1 MENLAIGIDIGGTN
15 IKGGVINRRGEV
27 ILSDKIST
35 QAKKGFS
42 HTFLLVRELIGKLIA
57 GSAGMGR
64 ICGIGCA
71 TAGQVDHKLGK
82 VVFATDNLP
91 GLSGFQLKNEL
102 HAAFKLPVE
111 VENDVNAV
119 ALGEHWMG
127 AAAGL
132 EDFICLTLGT
142 GVGGAIF
149 RNGGID
155 YGAADISG
163 EFGHFSINFDGPL
176 CNCGNKGCFEQY
188 ASVTA
193 LIKRMRQSLAE
204 GEISLVSD
212 LVKGDPQKINGEIIF
227 EAKELGDV
235 LASAFVDDYILHL
248 SVGIVG
254 LLHILNPGGVI
265 IGGGITKLGEKLI
278 GPLTENIIE
287 RAMPKFTEKLLIK
300 NAGLGDN
307 AGIIGVVRRL
317 FI

>member
-15 IKGGVINRRGEV
+15 IKGGVISSKGEV
-27 ILSDKIST
+27 IISDKIST

-42 HTFLLVRELIGKLIA
+42 HTFLLVRELISKLLAESADRGK
-57 GSAGMGR
+57 

-71 TAGQVDHKLGK
+71 TAGQVDHLQGK

-102 HAAFKLPVE
+102 HTAFQLPVA

-119 ALGEHWMG
+119 ALGEHWIG
-127 AAAGL
+127 SAAGL
-132 EDFICLTLGT
+132 DDFICLTLGT

-149 RNGGID
+149 RNGSID
-155 YGAADISG
+155 YGANDISG

-176 CNCGNKGCFEQY
+176 CNCGNRGCFEQY
-188 ASVTA
+188 GSVTA
-193 LIKRMRQSLAE
+193 LIQSMRQRLSE
-204 GEISLVSD
+204 GEVSLVRD
-212 LVKGDPQKINGEIIF
+212 LVEGDPQKINGEIIF
-227 EAKELGDV
+227 EAKEMGDA
-235 LASAFVDDYILHL
+235 LASAIVDDYLLHL

-265 IGGGITKLGEKLI
+265 IGGGITQLGDKLI
-278 GPLTENIIE
+278 CPLTKNIIE
-287 RAMPKFTEKLLIK
+287 RAMPKFTENLLIK

-307 AGIIGVVRRL
+307 AGIIGVVRKL

>member
-1 MENLAIGIDIGGTN
+1 MESLAIGIDIGGTN
-15 IKGGVINRRGEV
+15 IKGGVISSSGEV
-27 ILSDKIST
+27 IISQKIST
-35 QAKKGFS
+35 EAKKGFS
-42 HTFLLVRELIGKLIA
+42 HTFLLVKDLIRKLIDQA
-57 GSAGMGR
+57 QDKGK

-71 TAGQVDHKLGK
+71 TAGQVDHKQGR

-91 GLSGFQLKNEL
+91 GLSGFQLKDQL
-102 HAAFKLPVE
+102 HTAFNMPVV

-119 ALGEHWMG
+119 ALGEHWLG

-149 RNGGID
+149 RRGSID
-155 YGAADISG
+155 YGADDISG

-188 ASVTA
+188 GSVTA
-193 LIKRMRQSLAE
+193 LIQSMRQRLSD

-212 LVKGDPQKINGEIIF
+212 LVNGDPQKINGEVIF
-227 EAKELGDV
+227 EAKERGDA
-235 LASAFVDDYILHL
+235 LASAIVDDYILHL
-248 SVGIVG
+248 SVGIAG

-265 IGGGITKLGEKLI
+265 IGGGITQLGEKLI
-278 GPLTENIIE
+278 NPLTRNIIE
-287 RAMPKFTEKLLIK
+287 KAMPKFTENLIIK
-300 NAGLGDN
+300 NARLGDN
-307 AGIIGVVRRL
+307 AGIIGVVRKL